1 VNRTDRLYAI
11 VEELRARSPRVLT
24 AAELADRFE
33 VGRRT
38 IERDISALQQAGVP
52 IWTQRGR
59 AGGYAIDAAMTL
71 PPVNL
76 SSDEAL
82 AVVAAL
88 SSMPTM
94 PFAAAGRRA
103 QQKLLAAMRDAD
115 ADAARDLASRLRLSP
130 VESPA
135 VRPDVLAAVETA
147 VAGRRVVE
155 LRYTDSHEQRSTR
168 AVEAHGLH
176 LAANGWYLVGW
187 CRLRDDGRVFRL
199 DRIEHATV
207 TDETAPP
214 RDLDA
219 VLDVPFPTITPDIA
233 E

>member
-1 VNRTDRLYAI
+1 MNRTDRLYAI
-11 VEELRARSPRVLT
+11 VEELRARSPRLLT
-24 AAELADRFE
+24 AAELAARFE
-33 VGRRT
+33 VGQRT
-38 IERDISALQQAGVP
+38 VERDISALQQAGVP
-52 IWTQRGR
+52 IWSQRGR

-103 QQKLLAAMRDAD
+103 QHKLLAAMRTAD
-115 ADAARDLASRLRLSP
+115 AEATRTLASRLRLSP
-130 VESPA
+130 IEAPAASPA
-135 VRPDVLAAVETA
+135 VLAAVETA
-147 VAGRRVVE
+147 VAGRRVLDLVYVD
-155 LRYTDSHEQRSTR
+155 RHDHRTTR
-168 AVEAHGLH
+168 QVEAHGLH
-176 LAANGWYLVGW
+176 LSEGGWYLVGW
-187 CRLRDDGRVFRL
+187 CRTRDDGRVFRL
-199 DRIEHATV
+199 DRIESATA
-207 TDETAPP
+207 TDEEAPP

-219 VLDVPFPTITPDIA
+219 VLDVPFPTVTPDVA

>member
-1 VNRTDRLYAI
+1 MNRTDRLYAI
-11 VEELRARSPRVLT
+11 VEELRARSPRLVT
-24 AAELADRFE
+24 AVALAERFE

-59 AGGYAIDAAMTL
+59 AGGYGIDAAMTL

-88 SSMPTM
+88 SSMPAM

-103 QQKLLAAMRDAD
+103 QQKLLAAMREVDANQ
-115 ADAARDLASRLRLSP
+115 ARELAARLRLTP
-130 VESPA
+130 VEAPP
-135 VRPDVLAAVETA
+135 VRPEVLAAIEDG
-147 VAGRRVVE
+147 VAGRRVVD
-155 LRYTDSHEQRSTR
+155 LVYVDGHDRRTTR

-187 CRLRDDGRVFRL
+187 CRVREDGRVFRL
-199 DRIEHATV
+199 DRIEAATV
-207 TDETAPP
+207 TDEVAPA

-219 VLDVPFPTITPDIA
+219 VLDVPFPTITPEIA

>member
-1 VNRTDRLYAI
+1 MNRTDRLYAI
-11 VEELRARSPRVLT
+11 VEELRARSPRLLT
-24 AAELADRFE
+24 AAELAQRFE
-33 VGRRT
+33 VGLRT
-38 IERDISALQQAGVP
+38 IERDVSALQQAGVP

-59 AGGYAIDAAMTL
+59 NGGYAIDAAMTL

-103 QQKLLAAMRDAD
+103 QQKLLAAMRSAD
-115 ADAARDLASRLRLSP
+115 AEATRSLASRLRLSP
-130 VESPA
+130 VEVPA
-135 VRPDVLAAVETA
+135 VAPDVLGAVETA
-147 VAGRRVVE
+147 VSGRRVIDIV
-155 LRYTDSHEQRSTR
+155 YVDGHDHRSR
-168 AVEAHGLH
+168 RQVEAHGLH
-176 LAANGWYLVGW
+176 LAEGGWYLVGW

-199 DRIEHATV
+199 DRIESATA
-207 TDETAPP
+207 TDEEAAP